1 MFINLAKKHC
11 GDIDVDA
18 RWKDFLAYEAE
29 VVKNY
34 GKRETIHG

>member
-1 MFINLAKKHC
+1 MPAGKS
-11 GDIDVDA
+11 
-18 RWKDFLAYEAE
+18 LAYEAD